1 MGWHDT
7 QLLTPESVE
16 RERLARQGLR
26 ADDSATVLVWVL
38 GGMALLM
45 GVAGFGLILMYYW
58 DVLGSLL
65 RVLSLGGL
73 MVLIWLGYAVSA
85 RFGWSSR
92 EVLGLFLSFSWLLIV
107 LGLSELLPGLP
118 PWLLGLVFLGGAILV
133 PVLLPARSTVTV
145 LAVSC
150 LVEMALLWMHVRNSN
165 QSSDW
170 AMLWTGIL
178 SVLMMWAAVGNWCDV
193 TLRRGYAT
201 FSVLGSISSFLYMFA
216 YQGMLLYPQYLRPA
230 SLQGDTD
237 ALQWVCMMLVWMI
250 PMGFQLLVHCMR
262 SRRRHHSIFTYS
274 FLLYYGATVCS
285 LPLALLLLERNIPV
299 AGVAV
304 MFGYAACIVFYGV
317 EYRMPRYVFFSC
329 MMAFLTAIAIPLG
342 LGADMLWSACVMLAL
357 CVIFL
362 ISSLALSKHRDN
374 VFRRAGERRERL
386 MLAMSGNTVRPDAP
400 SPGGERQ
407 ASDQMVSVS
416 LDAGAVTA
424 RTVPLSAGAGDLSR
438 ISFGSDDED
447 EGAPVVPSAPTISAL
462 PDSGAVFRISES
474 QPRPDAFAAPLVPS
488 RPSAGEGVPL
498 RVPPLPESYALSQTN
513 APGAPQVPSLPTFG
527 SAADHAP
534 DAPRTPGAAR
544 VPLRSDADEAE

>member
-7 QLLTPESVE
+7 QLLTPESIE

-26 ADDSATVLVWVL
+26 TDDSATVLVWVL
-38 GGMALLM
+38 GSMALLM

-150 LVEMALLWMHVRNSN
+150 LVEMALLWLYVRNSD
-165 QSSDW
+165 QISDW

-178 SVLMMWAAVGNWCDV
+178 SVLMMWVAVGNWCDV

-201 FSVLGSISSFLYMFA
+201 FSVLGAISSLLYMFA

-230 SLQGDTD
+230 RLQGNTD
-237 ALQWVCMMLVWMI
+237 ALQWACMMLVWMI
-250 PMGFQLLVHCMR
+250 PMGFLLLVHCMR
-262 SRRRHHSIFTYS
+262 SRRRHHSVFTYS

-285 LPLALLLLERNIPV
+285 LPLALLLLERNVPV

-317 EYRMPRYVFFSC
+317 EYHMPRYVFFSC

-357 CVIFL
+357 CAIFL

-386 MLAMSGNTVRPDAP
+386 MLPMNGNTVRPDAP
-400 SPGGERQ
+400 LSGGSRQ
-407 ASDQMVSVS
+407 DPDQMVSVS
-416 LDAGAVTA
+416 LNAENVTA
-424 RTVPLSAGAGDLSR
+424 RTVPLSAEPGELNR
-438 ISFGSDDED
+438 VSFVSDDED
-447 EGAPVVPSAPTISAL
+447 YGASVVPVAPTISTV

-474 QPRPDAFAAPLVPS
+474 LPRPEAFAAPHVPS
-488 RPSAGEGVPL
+488 RPSTEEGVPL
-498 RVPPLPESYALSQTN
+498 RVPPLPESYALSQPG
-513 APGAPQVPSLPTFG
+513 APGAPRVPSLPTFG
-527 SAADHAP
+527 SATDHAP
-534 DAPRTPGAAR
+534 DAPRIPDATSAP
-544 VPLRSDADEAE
+544 VRSSAEESK